1 MIQGLTKEQIA
12 YLHKLIPP
20 LRSGQDDEAGRAIT
34 KTMRTFRAYNR
45 KHPEKLVFPHRL
57 NP

>member
-12 YLHKLIPP
+12 YLSRLVPV
-20 LRSGQDDEAGRAIT
+20 RSGQNDEAGRAIT
-34 KTMRTFRAYNR
+34 KVMRTFRAYNR
-45 KHPEKLVFPHRL
+45 KHPEKLVPPYSL

>member
-12 YLHKLIPP
+12 YLSKLVPV
-20 LRSGQDDEAGRAIT
+20 RSGQDDEAGRAIT
-34 KTMRTFRAYNR
+34 KAMQTFRAYNR
-45 KHPEKLVFPHRL
+45 KHPDKLVFPHSI